1 MGGTEASALLCSKTA
16 ASATTTTTTM
26 MMMAECGGQDNA
38 SALLFPYNA
47 HFVIKFYKR
56 KN

>member
-1 MGGTEASALLCSKTA
+1 MDGTETGLLCSENGDDA
-16 ASATTTTTTM
+16 AG
-26 MMMAECGGQDNA
+26 GGQDNA
-38 SALLFPYNA
+38 SALLFAYNA